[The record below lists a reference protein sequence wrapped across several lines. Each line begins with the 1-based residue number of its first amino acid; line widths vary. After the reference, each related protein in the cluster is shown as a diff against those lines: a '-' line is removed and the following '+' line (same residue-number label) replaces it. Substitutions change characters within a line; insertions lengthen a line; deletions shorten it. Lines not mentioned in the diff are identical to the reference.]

1 MRLLGLPGREPATL
15 GQMQALFARLEVGQT
30 ETEIRR
36 HGFWDTDWTNP
47 DLLPEADAVGLLSAD
62 LVIAKSIGT
71 LITMLA
77 ADRHGFSPT
86 ACVFI
91 ATPLKRLIAE
101 DRIPLLEAHCD
112 AIPTLFIQ
120 QAEDFNG
127 AYAPLAEIVARHP
140 RCTAVEIPGCD
151 HLYEDLDLIAPLI
164 EAWVNEA

>member
-1 MRLLGLPGREPATL
+1 MRLLGLPGREPVTL
-15 GQMQALFARLEVGQT
+15 GQMQALLARLEVGQT
-30 ETEIRR
+30 ETEIRQ

-47 DLLPEADAVGLLSAD
+47 DVRPEAGAVGPLSAD
-62 LVIAKSIGT
+62 LVVAKSIGT

-77 ADRHGFSPT
+77 AAHHGFTPT

-127 AYAPLAEIVARHP
+127 AYAPLAEIVARRP
-140 RCTAVEIPGCD
+140 RCTAVEIPGGD